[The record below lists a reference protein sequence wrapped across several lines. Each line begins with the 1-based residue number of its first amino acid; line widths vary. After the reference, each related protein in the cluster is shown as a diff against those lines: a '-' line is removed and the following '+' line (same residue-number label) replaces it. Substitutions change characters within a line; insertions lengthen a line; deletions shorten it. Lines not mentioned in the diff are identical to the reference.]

1 MQAQL
6 KAWLVCAEECV
17 TSDERGC
24 ELANAAI
31 ELTADN
37 HPGRRII
44 EELKTNHRNR
54 LASLCRRAGISQPEV
69 LADTLTL
76 LLEGARVSR
85 QAAGSKGP
93 SAKFTATAA
102 AVIATFQSRTKV
114 SLKSG
119 VRKRTK

>member
-1 MQAQL
+1 MCIAL
-6 KAWLVCAEECV
+6 C
-17 TSDERGC
+17 
-24 ELANAAI
+24 
-31 ELTADN
+31 
-37 HPGRRII
+37 GRR
-44 EELKTNHRNR
+44 LRVAKKLTDDGQAKTGTGTHRSMS

-93 SAKFTATAA
+93 SAKFTATAE

-114 SLKSG
+114 SPKSA